1 MNGRLGG
8 GIAAAALLG
17 AATGI
22 VLAPRANRHE
32 LGRRLRAGMR
42 RIIYVFTHDRERIA
56 LAVGLSA
63 TKIADLTQLVFDR
76 VSEAVAASNAP
87 ISRIR
92 RALARDARLRK
103 RSISVDAIGGIILIQ
118 GAVEDDD
125 EWQSADLLA
134 RHALPEGTIRN
145 HLRVQ
150 RSTAAE

>member
-1 MNGRLGG
+1 VNGRFSG

-22 VLAPRANRHE
+22 ALAPDPNRHE
-32 LGRRLRAGMR
+32 LRRRLRSGAR
-42 RIIYVFTHDRERIA
+42 RLIYVLTHDRERIA
-56 LAVGLSA
+56 LAVGLTA
-63 TKIADLTQLVFDR
+63 TKVADLTHLVIDR
-76 VSEAVAASNAP
+76 VNEAVAAQSSP

-92 RALARDARLRK
+92 RALTRDARLR
-103 RSISVDAIGGIILIQ
+103 RRAISVDAIGGIILLQ

-150 RSTAAE
+150 RSAATD

>member
-1 MNGRLGG
+1 VNSRLGG

-17 AATGI
+17 AAMGI
-22 VLAPRANRHE
+22 VLAPDPNRHE
-32 LGRRLRAGMR
+32 LRRRLRTSGRRLIR
-42 RIIYVFTHDRERIA
+42 VLTDDRERIA
-56 LAVGLSA
+56 LAVALTA
-63 TKIADLTQLVFDR
+63 TKVADFTQLVIDR
-76 VSEAVAASNAP
+76 VGEAVAAQNSP

-92 RALARDARLRK
+92 RALARDARLRR
-103 RSISVDAIGGIILIQ
+103 RSISVDAIGGIILLQ

-150 RSTAAE
+150 RSTPSD

>member
-1 MNGRLGG
+1 VNGRFSG

-17 AATGI
+17 AAMGI
-22 VLAPRANRHE
+22 ALAPLPNRQE
-32 LGRRLRAGMR
+32 LRRRLLAGAR
-42 RIIYVFTHDRERIA
+42 RLTHVLTYDRERIA

-63 TKIADLTQLVFDR
+63 TKVSDFTQLVFDR
-76 VSEAVAASNAP
+76 VSEAVAAQSSP

-92 RALARDARLRK
+92 RALARDPRLRK
-103 RSISVDAIGGIILIQ
+103 RAISVDAIGDIVLLQ

-134 RHALPEGTIRN
+134 RHVLPEGTIRN

-150 RSTAAE
+150 RSAATD

>member
-1 MNGRLGG
+1 MNGRFSG

-22 VLAPRANRHE
+22 ALAPDPNRHE
-32 LGRRLRAGMR
+32 LRRRLRSGTR
-42 RIIYVFTHDRERIA
+42 RLIHVLTHDRERIA
-56 LAVGLSA
+56 LAVGLTA
-63 TKIADLTQLVFDR
+63 TKVADLTQLVIDR
-76 VSEAVAASNAP
+76 VSEAVAAQSSP

-92 RALARDARLRK
+92 RALARDPRLRK
-103 RSISVDAIGGIILIQ
+103 RAISVDAIGGIILLQ

-150 RSTAAE
+150 RSAATD

>member
-1 MNGRLGG
+1 LNGRFSG

-17 AATGI
+17 TAAGI
-22 VLAPRANRHE
+22 ALAPRANRRE
-32 LGRRLRAGMR
+32 MGRRLRAGTR
-42 RIIYVFTHDRERIA
+42 RLTHVLTHDRERIA

-63 TKIADLTQLVFDR
+63 TKVADLTTLVFDR
-76 VSEAVAASNAP
+76 VREAVAAHSAP
-87 ISRIR
+87 LARIR
-92 RALARDARLRK
+92 RALAKDARLRR
-103 RSISVDAIGGIILIQ
+103 RSISVDAIGDIILLQ

-150 RSTAAE
+150 RSTTAD